1 MMLVILIMEDRLSS
15 QHRVFHK
22 QYARIITWC
31 VKNEKETRQTLRWT
45 RVVHTIKFYFTVYK
59 CSIWPPLYRQHGWHR
74 ANMRFHAMWSA
85 AVIRSFMSSI
95 FAGSGWTDK
104 QPIKLRQLLFQII
117 IVSVRYNV
125 TDPNTRVI
133 FFETPF
139 ITQQRERT
147 DSQDAFDVV
156 CMIWEYMCVQRKSR
170 VFCLVPVCVNPS
182 IVHWKYICQAGSKF

>member
-1 MMLVILIMEDRLSS
+1 
-15 QHRVFHK
+15 
-22 QYARIITWC
+22 
-31 VKNEKETRQTLRWT
+31 
-45 RVVHTIKFYFTVYK
+45 
-59 CSIWPPLYRQHGWHR
+59 
-74 ANMRFHAMWSA
+74 MWSA

-95 FAGSGWTDK
+95 FAGSGRTDK

-156 CMIWEYMCVQRKSR
+156 CMI
-170 VFCLVPVCVNPS
+170 
-182 IVHWKYICQAGSKF
+182 